1 MSNLTPA
8 SLETLRRIGA
18 QRVVVS
24 DLPAPAHNGVKA
36 YVETQQ
42 LFTAWLQDNGMAA
55 AIVRPDRYVFG
66 GAQTAEEL
74 NALVLK
80 LGQLLSGQVFV

>member
-1 MSNLTPA
+1 
-8 SLETLRRIGA
+8 
-18 QRVVVS
+18 
-24 DLPAPAHNGVKA
+24 
-36 YVETQQ
+36 
-42 LFTAWLQDNGMAA
+42 MAA

-80 LGQLLSGQVFV
+80 LGELLSGQVFV